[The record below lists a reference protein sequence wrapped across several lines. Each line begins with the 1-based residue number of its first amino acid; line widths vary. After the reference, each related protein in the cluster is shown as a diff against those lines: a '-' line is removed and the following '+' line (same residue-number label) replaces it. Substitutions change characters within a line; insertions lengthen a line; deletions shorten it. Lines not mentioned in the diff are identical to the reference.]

1 MQRSAWGLV
10 ALLLVGASGCKPAT
24 PEPVQGAATNASPAT
39 TATAVA
45 KPALHPCALLSDAEV
60 AGVLAGA
67 QPGQPDAGDEGYGIS
82 ACRWKVGDGAVMLQ
96 AFDAGPGAL
105 AQELRSST
113 LEIVD
118 IRRPDAA
125 TLVRLER
132 FEGIGDMAGAYVERA
147 DSKRGIA
154 RSSAVLMVQRG
165 GRLAVLRMPQL
176 ADGDRDEALES
187 LKALG
192 ASIAKGM

>member
-1 MQRSAWGLV
+1 MQRSAWGLA
-10 ALLLVGASGCKPAT
+10 ALVLVGVSGCKPAT
-24 PEPVQGAATNASPAT
+24 PEPVQGAAAKASPAT
-39 TATAVA
+39 TAAAVA
-45 KPALHPCALLSDAEV
+45 KPALHPCALLSDVEV

-132 FEGIGDMAGAYVERA
+132 FDGIGDMAGAYVERA

-176 ADGDRDEALES
+176 ADGDREQALES

-192 ASIAKGM
+192 ASLAKGM